1 MNLNKDLKTI
11 SKKDLTEAI
20 VYIKGDIKGRIPQ
33 NRYEDVCASIWC
45 NLSDIFTA
53 EAYTPLERHNLTSIS
68 KVICATILYENT
80 ISTKRILQNL
90 ISNINDIKAK
100 AALPF

>member
-1 MNLNKDLKTI
+1 MDLNKDITTI

-20 VYIKGDIKGRIPQ
+20 VYIKGDIKGRVPQ
-33 NRYEDVCASIWC
+33 NGYEDVCAAIWC
-45 NLSDIFTA
+45 NLSDILTD
-53 EAYTPLERHNLTSIS
+53 ECVNPLVSHNLTSIS
-68 KVICATILYENT
+68 KVICATVLYENT

-100 AALPF
+100 VALPF